1 MLCKSVPLQE
11 TALKGGNGHYL
22 KVEWSTVQPQ
32 EKKEDP
38 DGEPK
43 FENAAILF
51 MVLIIICMVSK
62 ITPQLELK
70 RAPVASR
77 ESYSGAENDIYERV
91 IDPFPSC

>member
-1 MLCKSVPLQE
+1 MLRKSVPLQE
-11 TALKGGNGHYL
+11 TALKPGNGLYL

-32 EKKEDP
+32 EKKEEP

-43 FENAAILF
+43 FENQAILF
-51 MVLIIICMVSK
+51 MVLIIICIVLK

-77 ESYSGAENDIYERV
+77 ES
-91 IDPFPSC
+91 